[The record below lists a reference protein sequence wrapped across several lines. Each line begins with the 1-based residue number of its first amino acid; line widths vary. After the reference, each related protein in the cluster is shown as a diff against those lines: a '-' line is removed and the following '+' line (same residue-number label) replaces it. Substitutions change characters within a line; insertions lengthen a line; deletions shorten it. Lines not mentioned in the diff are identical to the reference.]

1 MVNTVAALES
11 VKKVDE
17 ALGVIGK
24 LVAKLKAQ
32 PDLAALQLAE
42 ALEEI
47 RKTWVVMDDAITNYL
62 KLGIDQDA
70 FKAGSEALLRIEGG
84 GLLVEVQN
92 GRGHCHIIGNIY
104 EKYLDRWFER
114 ALKGEDL
121 ALMRRVFDDLTKVD
135 YDVFSSMEDIAEQLQ
150 TEATEVLSMII
161 EGKVNE
167 ARQRILASRKE
178 LGPLRLGM
186 SGTLQKLYGLKSEFI
201 EMSGV
206 A

>member
-1 MVNTVAALES
+1 MVDIVAALES
-11 VKKVDE
+11 VKKIDE

-24 LVAKLKAQ
+24 LVSKLKAQ
-32 PDLAALQLAE
+32 PDLAALKLAE
-42 ALEEI
+42 ALEEV

-70 FKAGSEALLRIEGG
+70 FKAGSEILLRIEGG
-84 GLLVEVQN
+84 GLLVEVKN

-104 EKYLDRWFER
+104 DKYLARWFER
-114 ALKGEDL
+114 TLKEKDL
-121 ALMRRVFDDLTKVD
+121 ALMRRVFDDLTKSD
-135 YDVFSSMEDIAEQLQ
+135 YDVFSSMEDVAGQLQ
-150 TEATEVLSMII
+150 KEATEVLSMII
-161 EGKVNE
+161 EGKVKK

-178 LGPLRLGM
+178 LGPLRLAM
-186 SGTLQKLYGLKSEFI
+186 SETLQKLYGLKSEFI